1 MMRALGNALLLA
13 GFASGL
19 AAQTTSP
26 AQNPTQQQAAA
37 GPYSIS
43 GTVLGATTG
52 TPLDRA
58 EVTLSTAGQQST
70 QLATVTTTDTGVFR
84 FDHLAAGKYTLD
96 ASRRGYIAAGYQEH
110 EGFVT
115 AIVTGPD
122 LDGQDLRLPLF
133 PEGVLSGAVTDDSG
147 DPVGGA
153 QVSLY
158 RQLQENGIS
167 HIATANSAVT
177 DDTGTYEFS
186 RLRPGDY
193 YISVAATPW
202 YGFHPR
208 PRTDGSGNPL
218 PSDEQPHS
226 PLDVAYSTT
235 FYPNATDSASAAPIT
250 INAGDRVQANVSL
263 HAVPAV
269 HIRIQIPA
277 PVPGRSFAMPQLR
290 TEAFGTEHF
299 QPTPIFQAT
308 QTSVDGQRG
317 TMTVEIGGIAPGHYD
332 LGEFGPQGELR
343 GGSVDLTTSQTLEFK
358 PAAGATD
365 VSGRLA
371 MASGR
376 KLAEGLDAILVP
388 SGNQGRPIGARV
400 SADGTFDFPSVA
412 SGSYE
417 FQVHAFS
424 RSIAVAQMAA
434 SAGQVEGS
442 HITVGTDP
450 VLLAATLVT
459 GSVTVN
465 GYAQSDGKGIG
476 GVMILLIP
484 RQPGASH
491 ELYPRDQSDSDG
503 SFALSRVIP
512 GDYTLV
518 AIENGWTL
526 DWGRPEVM
534 AAYLAHGLAVHVPDQ
549 QGPLSIP
556 APVAVQPR

>member
-1 MMRALGNALLLA
+1 MMRTLGNALLLA
-13 GFASGL
+13 GLASGL
-19 AAQTTSP
+19 T
-26 AQNPTQQQAAA
+26 AQNPSARIPAPQQSAP
-37 GPYSIS
+37 GPYSIT
-43 GTVLGATTG
+43 GTVVGATTG
-52 TPLDRA
+52 IPLDRA
-58 EVTLSTAGQQST
+58 EITLSSAGQQRM
-70 QLATVTTTDTGVFR
+70 QLATVTTTDTGAFR

-122 LDGQDLRLPLF
+122 LDTQDLRFELF
-133 PEGVLSGAVTDDSG
+133 PEAVLSGAVTDDSG
-147 DPVGGA
+147 EPIGGA

-158 RQLQENGIS
+158 RQLQENGVS
-167 HIATANSAVT
+167 RIAAANSTVT

-202 YGFHPR
+202 YAFHPHLKM
-208 PRTDGSGNPL
+208 DGSGNPL

-226 PLDVAYSTT
+226 PLDVAYSTI

-250 INAGDRVQANVSL
+250 VNAGDRVQANISL
-263 HAVPAV
+263 HAVPAI

-277 PVPGRSFAMPQLR
+277 PIPGRSFAMPQLR
-290 TEAFGTEHF
+290 TDAFGTEHF

-308 QTSVDGQRG
+308 QTSGDGQRG
-317 TMTVEIGGIAPGHYD
+317 TMTVEIGGIAPGHYE
-332 LGEFGPQGELR
+332 LSEFGPQGELR
-343 GGSVDLTTSQTLEFK
+343 GGSVDLTTSQTIEFN
-358 PAAGATD
+358 AASGSAD
-365 VSGRLA
+365 VSGKLA
-371 MASGR
+371 MASGQ
-376 KLAEGLDAILVP
+376 KLPDGLNAVLVP
-388 SGNQGRPIGARV
+388 SGNQGRQIGARV

-412 SGSYE
+412 SGNYE

-434 SAGQVEGS
+434 SAGQVQGS
-442 HITVGTDP
+442 HITVATDP

-465 GYAQSDGKGIG
+465 GYAQSSGKGIG
-476 GVMILLIP
+476 GVMILLVP
-484 RQPGASH
+484 RDPGASH
-491 ELYPRDQSDSDG
+491 ELYRRNQSDSDG
-503 SFALSRVIP
+503 SFSLERVVP

-526 DWGRPEVM
+526 DWGRPEVI
-534 AAYLAHGLAVHVPDQ
+534 APYLARGLAVHVPDQ
-549 QGPLSIP
+549 EGQLNLS
-556 APVAVQPR
+556 APIAVQPR